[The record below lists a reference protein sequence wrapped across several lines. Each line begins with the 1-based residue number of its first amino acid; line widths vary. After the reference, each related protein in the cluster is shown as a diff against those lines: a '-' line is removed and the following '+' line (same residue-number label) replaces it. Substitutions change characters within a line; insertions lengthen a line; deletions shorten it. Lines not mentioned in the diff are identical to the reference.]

1 MLHFSDVEVVA
12 QHQYLMRAFA
22 LMHGHGADSLT
33 LDKAQGL
40 ENKNVA
46 PTPWLRGKKCIKR
59 CHYRKYSIRS
69 TAAIMS
75 KNAAP
80 VRNFD
85 TFARSN
91 TYRANEWNLTPFLSC
106 LTILQPRGV

>member
-1 MLHFSDVEVVA
+1 
-12 QHQYLMRAFA
+12 
-22 LMHGHGADSLT
+22 MHGHGADSLT

-59 CHYRKYSIRS
+59 CHYRKYIRS
-69 TAAIMS
+69 AAAIMS

-91 TYRANEWNLTPFLSC
+91 ILTEQMNG
-106 LTILQPRGV
+106 I